1 MRKHRIASALI
12 ALVITA
18 SSFGSLSVGAAQAA
32 PVSSVGSSTTKTTVS
47 PMGIDQVMCYFLPR
61 FCNSYK

>member
-1 MRKHRIASALI
+1 MRRHRVASALI

-32 PVSSVGSSTTKTTVS
+32 PAASSSTSATVS
-47 PMGIDQVMCYFLPR
+47 PMGLDRAICYFLPK